1 MSANPFRSD
10 WLAGGDDD
18 RLRPQGTLSYVSGL
32 TDEVLRFL
40 TIPQQLDKTVGR
52 HGSRD
57 AAIFAAEGVRLSWYD
72 LKARAD
78 ELAAGLLA
86 LGLRRGNRVGIWAPN
101 RHEWVITQFATARIG
116 LILVNINPAYRKSEL
131 EYALNKV
138 GCRALVMARRFKSS
152 DYLGMLGEIAPEI
165 HFKGASEVLDSV
177 RLPSLKH
184 VVLLGEPGPQAP
196 SPPSLQGIGLPGGA
210 RSTQEPVPPRCLS
223 YAQVCRLGGP
233 AQRGRLESLS
243 AALDP
248 DDAINIQFT
257 SGTTGSP
264 KGATLSHFN
273 IVNNARFCAKAMA
286 LSPDDKLCIPVP
298 LYHCFGM
305 VLGVL
310 CCVASGATMV
320 FPGEGFDAADT
331 LRNIARHRCTA
342 LHGVPTMFT
351 AMLEDPSF
359 AQHDLSSL
367 RTGIMAG
374 APCPIETMRKVIARM
389 HMREVTIAYGMTE
402 TSPIS
407 FQSGLDDPLER
418 RVSTVGRIQP
428 HLEVKVV
435 DAAGRIVPVGVS
447 GELCTRGYAVMR
459 GYWQDAERTTESIDA
474 TGWMHSGDL
483 ATIDAQG
490 YCNIVGRVKDML
502 IRGGE
507 NVFPREIE
515 EYLLRHPAIQDVQ
528 VFGVPDPKYGEEVCA
543 WIVPRR
549 GQSIDEQQVREFCRG
564 QIAHYKV
571 PRYVRIV
578 EQFPLTATGKAQK
591 FEMRKVMVAEL
602 GVQEARTA

>member
-10 WLAGGDDD
+10 WLAAGQDD
-18 RLRPQGTLSYVSGL
+18 RLRPQGTHSYVAGT

-40 TIPQQLDKTVGR
+40 TLPQQLGKTVGR
-52 HGSRD
+52 HGARD
-57 AAIFAAEGVRLSWYD
+57 AAIFEAENLRLSWYD
-72 LKARAD
+72 VTSKAD

-116 LILVNINPAYRKSEL
+116 LILVNINPAYRKTEL

-184 VVLLGEPGPQAP
+184 VVLLDDD
-196 SPPSLQGIGLPGGA
+196 
-210 RSTQEPVPPRCLS
+210 PVPPRCLT
-223 YAQVCRLGGP
+223 YRQVCKLGGP
-233 AQRGRLESLS
+233 AQRGRLDALS

-257 SGTTGSP
+257 SGTTGAP

-310 CCVASGATMV
+310 CCVTSGATMV
-320 FPGEGFDAADT
+320 FPGEGFDAGET
-331 LRNIARHRCTA
+331 LKTLAKHRCTA
-342 LHGVPTMFT
+342 LHGVPTMFN
-351 AMLEDPSF
+351 AMLQDLGF

-374 APCPIETMRKVIARM
+374 APCPIELMRKVIAQM
-389 HMREVTIAYGMTE
+389 HMRQITIGYGMTE

-407 FQSGLDDPLER
+407 FQSSLDDSVER
-418 RVSTVGRIQP
+418 RVSTVGRVQP
-428 HLEVKVV
+428 HLEVKIV
-435 DAAGRIVPVGVS
+435 DTAGRIVPVGEP

-459 GYWQDAERTTESIDA
+459 GYWQDEERTRESIDA
-474 TGWMHSGDL
+474 AGWMHSGDL
-483 ATIDAQG
+483 ATLDAAG

-507 NVFPREIE
+507 NVYPREIE
-515 EYLLRHPAIQDVQ
+515 EYLMRHPRIADVQ
-528 VFGVPDPKYGEEVCA
+528 VFGVPDAKYGEEVCA
-543 WIVPRR
+543 WVITRT
-549 GQSIDEQQVREFCRG
+549 GQALSEDEVREFCRG

-571 PRYVRIV
+571 PRYVRV
-578 EQFPLTATGKAQK
+578 VPEFPLTATGKPQK
-591 FEMRKVMVAEL
+591 FEMRKAMMDLLGLSAE
-602 GVQEARTA
+602 RTA

>member
-1 MSANPFRSD
+1 VSANPFRSD
-10 WLAGGDDD
+10 WLSGG
-18 RLRPQGTLSYVSGL
+18 RAEQLRPHGTQSYVSGA
-32 TDEVLRFL
+32 TDEPLRFITL
-40 TIPQQLDKTVGR
+40 PQLLAKTVAR
-52 HGSRD
+52 HGARD
-57 AAIFAAEGVRLSWYD
+57 AAIFEAENLRLSWYD
-72 LKARAD
+72 LQSKAD
-78 ELAAGLLA
+78 DLAVGLLA

-101 RHEWVITQFATARIG
+101 RHEWVVTQFATARIG
-116 LILVNINPAYRKSEL
+116 LVLVNINPAYRTTEL

-138 GCRALVMARRFKSS
+138 GCRALVMARRHKSS

-165 HFKGASEVLDSV
+165 HFKGETEVLDSA
-177 RLPSLKH
+177 RLPDLKH
-184 VVLLGEPGPQAP
+184 VVLLGD
-196 SPPSLQGIGLPGGA
+196 
-210 RSTQEPVPPRCLS
+210 EPVPPRALS
-223 YAQVCRLGGP
+223 YRQALALGGP
-233 AQRGRLESLS
+233 AQRARLDTLT

-273 IVNNARFCAKAMA
+273 IVNNARYCAKAMA
-286 LSPDDKLCIPVP
+286 LGPQDRLCIPVP

-310 CCVASGATMV
+310 CATASGAAMV
-320 FPGEGFDAADT
+320 FPGESFDAADT
-331 LRNIARHRCTA
+331 LRSIAKHRCTA

-351 AMLEDPSF
+351 AMLEEPTF
-359 AQHDLSSL
+359 AKHDVSAL

-374 APCPIETMRKVIARM
+374 APCPIETMRKVIAQM
-389 HMREVTIAYGMTE
+389 HLREITIAYGMTE

-407 FQSGLDDPLER
+407 FQSGLDDPIER

-428 HLEVKVV
+428 HLEVKVI
-435 DAAGRIVPVGVS
+435 DAGGRIVPIGQA

-459 GYWQDAERTTESIDA
+459 GYWEDEQRTREAIDPA
-474 TGWMHSGDL
+474 GWMHTGDL
-483 ATIDAQG
+483 ATIDAEG

-507 NVFPREIE
+507 NVYPREIE
-515 EYLLRHPAIQDVQ
+515 EYLLRHPAVQDVQ

-543 WIVPRR
+543 WIVARR
-549 GQSIDEQQVREFCRG
+549 GQALDEQQVREFCRG
-564 QIAHYKV
+564 QIAHYKA

-578 EQFPLTATGKAQK
+578 DAFPLTATGKAQK
-591 FEMRKVMVAEL
+591 FEMRKAMVEAL
-602 GVQEARTA
+602 GLQEQRTA

>member
-1 MSANPFRSD
+1 MSANPFSSD
-10 WLAGGDDD
+10 WLSAGHDE
-18 RLRPQGTLSYVSGL
+18 RVRPQGTQSYVTGT

-40 TIPQQLDKTVGR
+40 TIPQQLDKTVRR
-52 HGSRD
+52 HGARD
-57 AAIFAAEGVRLSWYD
+57 AAVFEAENLRLSWYD
-72 LKARAD
+72 LAARAD

-138 GCRALVMARRFKSS
+138 GCRALVMARRYKSS
-152 DYLGMLGEIAPEI
+152 DYLGMLGEVAPEI

-184 VVLLGEPGPQAP
+184 VILLGD
-196 SPPSLQGIGLPGGA
+196 
-210 RSTQEPVPPRCLS
+210 EPVPPRCLS
-223 YAQVCRLGGP
+223 YRQVGRLGGP
-233 AQRGRLESLS
+233 AQRGRLDALS

-310 CCVASGATMV
+310 CCVTSGATMV

-331 LRNIARHRCTA
+331 LQAISRQRCTA

-351 AMLEDPSF
+351 AMLEHPDF
-359 AQHDLSSL
+359 ARHDLSSL

-374 APCPIETMRKVIARM
+374 APCPIETMRKVIAQM
-389 HMREVTIAYGMTE
+389 HMRQITIAYGMTE

-407 FQSGLDDPLER
+407 FQSALDDPIER
-418 RVSTVGRIQP
+418 RVSTVGRVQP
-428 HLEVKVV
+428 HLEVKIV
-435 DAAGRIVPVGVS
+435 DAAGRIVPVGHA

-459 GYWQDAERTTESIDA
+459 GYWDDAQRTGESIDA
-474 TGWMHSGDL
+474 AGWMHSGDL

-507 NVFPREIE
+507 NVYPREIE
-515 EYLLRHPAIQDVQ
+515 EFLLRHPAVQDAQ
-528 VFGVPDPKYGEEVCA
+528 VFGVPDPRYGEEVCA
-543 WIVPRR
+543 WIVLRR
-549 GQSIDEQQVREFCRG
+549 GHALTEAQLRDFCKG
-564 QIAHYKV
+564 EIAHYKV
-571 PRYVRIV
+571 PRYVRFV
-578 EQFPLTATGKAQK
+578 EQFPLTATGKPQK
-591 FEMRKVMVAEL
+591 FEMRNAMMREL
-602 GVQEARTA
+602 GLSVERTA